1 MSYFRYLREHAGW
14 IAIWLF
20 LVFSIEIFMLTMRG
34 ASGLMLFIAAAVTVG
49 ILLGT
54 YLDYR
59 RIKKFLEGL
68 EESAEGLDQKYLL
81 PEMLQN
87 DGNQEEEKYKEIIRD
102 MEHSMADHV
111 AEHRRRS
118 DDYKEYVETWVHEVK
133 IPIAAAK
140 MLIENHKNEPVKEVG
155 IDTEI
160 GRIQDYVEQ
169 ALFFARSEAVE
180 KDYMIRE
187 IDMEEL
193 VYDVI
198 SDKRRILRE
207 KRAGI
212 DLHDLKTEKKIL
224 SDKKWLAFIISQ
236 IIDNSIKYA
245 KEEETLRLEIFLSED
260 EKGTMLT
267 IQDNGVGMKTGEAA
281 KVFDKGFTGTNG
293 RNMKQSTGMGLYL
306 CKKLCTRLEHEIKV
320 QSVEGEGTAL
330 MILFK

>member
-267 IQDNGVGMKTGEAA
+267 IRDNGVGMKSGEAA

>member
-267 IQDNGVGMKTGEAA
+267 IQDNGVGMKSGEAA

>member
-1 MSYFRYLREHAGW
+1 MSYLRYLREHAGW
-14 IAIWLF
+14 IVIWLF
-20 LVFSIEIFMLTMRG
+20 LVFSMEIFMLTMHG
-34 ASGLMLFIAAAVTVG
+34 AKDIMIFIALSVTAG

-59 RIKKFLEGL
+59 RIKGFLSDL
-68 EESAEGLDQKYLL
+68 EELAASLDQKYLL
-81 PEMLQN
+81 PELLKN
-87 DGNQEEEKYKEIIRD
+87 DGNQEEEKYKAVILD
-102 MEHSMADHV
+102 MEHSMADNV
-111 AEHRRRS
+111 AGHRRRS
-118 DDYKEYVETWVHEVK
+118 EDYKEYVETWVHEVK

-140 MLIENHKNEPVKEVG
+140 MLIENHKNELVKDVG

-160 GRIQDYVEQ
+160 SRIQEYVEQ

-198 SDKRRILRE
+198 SDKRRVLRE
-207 KRAGI
+207 KKAGV

-224 SDKKWLAFIISQ
+224 SDKKWLAFILGQ

-245 KEEETLRLEIFLSED
+245 KEDETLHLEIFLSQD
-260 EKGTMLT
+260 EKGTWLSVK
-267 IQDNGVGMKTGEAA
+267 DNGVGMKNSEAA

-293 RNMKQSTGMGLYL
+293 RNIKQSTGMGLYL
-306 CKKLCTRLEHEIKV
+306 CQKLCTRLEHEIEVK
-320 QSVEGEGTAL
+320 SVEGEGTSL

>member
-34 ASGLMLFIAAAVTVG
+34 ASGLMLFIAATVTVG